1 MTNACDITE
10 DTCEI
15 ICPPSFL
22 PPEMF
27 GERSSNGREVAVTGQ
42 PSAVCQPLLL
52 CSAASANAHIVELIP
67 GLDAVEHETT
77 ADLQSIAQDAL
88 DIVITQ
94 ASRDRDRLDR
104 ALARKAVPA
113 ARRHLR
119 RRFRLDTYMWI
130 ARIGGLCRGLHESAS
145 YELCRRRE
153 RSLPDGYTC
162 THDLYLQVEAEGIQ
176 YDELGTMMLMGNTM
190 SWDIIRDSMAT
201 SLENYR
207 RLSDANPNPNPNP
220 NQHLGEK
227 TFWRCGHVYARPYSP
242 GHARPRGCKSPPD
255 IYNGCSIRLK
265 MCNYVHV

>member
-1 MTNACDITE
+1 M
-10 DTCEI
+10 
-15 ICPPSFL
+15 
-22 PPEMF
+22 
-27 GERSSNGREVAVTGQ
+27 
-42 PSAVCQPLLL
+42 LL

-104 ALARKAVPA
+104 ALAREAVPA
-113 ARRHLR
+113 ARGHLR

-162 THDLYLQVEAEGIQ
+162 THDLYLQVESEGIQ
-176 YDELGTMMLMGNTM
+176 YDELSTMMLMGNTM

>member
-15 ICPPSFL
+15 IGPPSFL

-94 ASRDRDRLDR
+94 ASRDRDRLGR
-104 ALARKAVPA
+104 ALAREAVPA
-113 ARRHLR
+113 ARGHLR
-119 RRFRLDTYMWI
+119 RRFRLDTYM
-130 ARIGGLCRGLHESAS
+130 LHAHVHAHVDSKLHIS
-145 YELCRRRE
+145 MSMC
-153 RSLPDGYTC
+153 S
-162 THDLYLQVEAEGIQ
+162 HD
-176 YDELGTMMLMGNTM
+176 
-190 SWDIIRDSMAT
+190 
-201 SLENYR
+201 
-207 RLSDANPNPNPNP
+207 
-220 NQHLGEK
+220 
-227 TFWRCGHVYARPYSP
+227 
-242 GHARPRGCKSPPD
+242 
-255 IYNGCSIRLK
+255 
-265 MCNYVHV
+265 

>member
-1 MTNACDITE
+1 MIA
-10 DTCEI
+10 
-15 ICPPSFL
+15 
-22 PPEMF
+22 
-27 GERSSNGREVAVTGQ
+27 TG
-42 PSAVCQPLLL
+42 
-52 CSAASANAHIVELIP
+52 
-67 GLDAVEHETT
+67 
-77 ADLQSIAQDAL
+77 
-88 DIVITQ
+88 
-94 ASRDRDRLDR
+94 LDR

-113 ARRHLR
+113 ARWHLR

-176 YDELGTMMLMGNTM
+176 YDELDTMMLMGNTM

-227 TFWRCGHVYARPYSP
+227 TFLRCGHVYARPCSP
-242 GHARPRGCKSPPD
+242 GHARPRGCKSPPY
-255 IYNGCSIRLK
+255 IYTTVISVRLK
-265 MCNYVHV
+265 MCNNVCNIVL